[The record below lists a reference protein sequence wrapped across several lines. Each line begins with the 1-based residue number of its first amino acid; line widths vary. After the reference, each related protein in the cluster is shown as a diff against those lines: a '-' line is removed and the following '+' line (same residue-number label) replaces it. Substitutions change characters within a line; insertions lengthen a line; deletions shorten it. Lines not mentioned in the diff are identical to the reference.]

1 MIQDQLLRVGVI
13 ALGLVSVS
21 HGIAFADASP
31 DLAADFAV
39 SIPEPGTL
47 ILIASGIAAL
57 GGINWLRRRKK

>member
-13 ALGLVSVS
+13 ALGLLGAS

-31 DLAADFAV
+31 DFSS

-47 ILIASGIAAL
+47 ILLASGFGAL
-57 GGINWLRRRKK
+57 GGISWLRRRKK